1 MSTSLPFE
9 SAYRHGFARIAACTI
24 PIAIAD
30 PAANAQSVL
39 ATARECDEDAVAVAV
54 FPELCLTGYSIED
67 LVMQDAVR
75 DAVDDAVAQIVEA
88 SADLM
93 PILVVGAPLRHRS
106 RLYNCAVVI
115 HRGAVLGVAPKAHL
129 PTYREFYERRWYAA
143 GEPWSGEPITVAGEQ
158 VVFGTNLLFDVQD
171 VPGLV
176 LHAEVCEDMW
186 VPVPPSSLAALNGA
200 TVLVNLSGSP
210 ITIARADDRR
220 SLCQSQSLRC
230 LAAYAYSA
238 AGMGESTND
247 VSWDGQTMI
256 YESGL
261 LLAETE
267 RFPDGPRRSVADV
280 DLDRI
285 RQDRIRQ
292 GTFDDNRLSTVRDR
306 SVLSGQDSFLVIE
319 TSLEPPARDIGLARP
334 LDRFPFVPDDPAR
347 LAQDCYEAFNIQVSG
362 LEQRMRAIGM
372 PRPVIGVSGG
382 IDSTHAL
389 LVIARAMDRL
399 GRPRSDILAYTMP
412 GFATSDRTKSNAI
425 ALSEAIG
432 ATIETIDIR
441 PAATEMLERIGH
453 PFADG
458 EPVHDVTFE
467 NVQAGLRTDYLFRL
481 ANQNGGF
488 VVGTSDLSELA
499 LGWATYGVGDHMS
512 HYAVNAGVPKT
523 LIQHVIRW
531 VIAAGEGVDAATAAV
546 LQSVLDTEISP
557 ELVPPDAEGNVQS
570 TEDLIGPYALH
581 DFTLWHVLRYGLRPS
596 KIAFL
601 AEHAWRDAEA
611 GAWPPG
617 FPAGDRYAYDRAT
630 IVRWLRVFLQRYFAF
645 AQFKRSAIPNGP
657 KVAAAGSLSPRGDW
671 RAPSDGNARAWLAEL
686 DAALGAAPRDAA
698 GSG

>member
-1 MSTSLPFE
+1 
-9 SAYRHGFARIAACTI
+9 
-24 PIAIAD
+24 
-30 PAANAQSVL
+30 
-39 ATARECDEDAVAVAV
+39 
-54 FPELCLTGYSIED
+54 
-67 LVMQDAVR
+67 
-75 DAVDDAVAQIVEA
+75 
-88 SADLM
+88 
-93 PILVVGAPLRHRS
+93 GAPLRHRS

-171 VPGLV
+171 GPGLG
-176 LHAEVCEDMW
+176 LHAEGCEDMW

-319 TSLEPPARDIGLARP
+319 TSLEPPARDIGLAPP

-399 GRPRSDILAYTMP
+399 GRPRSDILAYTM
-412 GFATSDRTKSNAI
+412 
-425 ALSEAIG
+425 
-432 ATIETIDIR
+432 
-441 PAATEMLERIGH
+441 
-453 PFADG
+453 
-458 EPVHDVTFE
+458 
-467 NVQAGLRTDYLFRL
+467 
-481 ANQNGGF
+481 
-488 VVGTSDLSELA
+488 
-499 LGWATYGVGDHMS
+499 
-512 HYAVNAGVPKT
+512 
-523 LIQHVIRW
+523 
-531 VIAAGEGVDAATAAV
+531 
-546 LQSVLDTEISP
+546 
-557 ELVPPDAEGNVQS
+557 
-570 TEDLIGPYALH
+570 
-581 DFTLWHVLRYGLRPS
+581 
-596 KIAFL
+596 
-601 AEHAWRDAEA
+601 
-611 GAWPPG
+611 
-617 FPAGDRYAYDRAT
+617 
-630 IVRWLRVFLQRYFAF
+630 
-645 AQFKRSAIPNGP
+645 
-657 KVAAAGSLSPRGDW
+657 
-671 RAPSDGNARAWLAEL
+671 
-686 DAALGAAPRDAA
+686 
-698 GSG
+698 